1 MNIFFSDLDNT
12 LIYSHRKRP
21 LSPSIVVE
29 KIGDK
34 NQSFMTKKT
43 FDYLLNHK
51 NFQLIPVTSRTQ
63 SQYLRLHPVLQTL
76 NCTESLICNGGKLLV
91 NGVSDDKWLEDTY
104 KTIKNERD
112 ETKRAGQIL
121 RQLSDSH
128 KLITDE
134 DLFYY
139 SIDSHVLETVTKLKQ
154 LVDTSK
160 VNIQFDERK
169 VYCFPVSLN
178 KGQALRRYLFSHSHG
193 LCIAAGDNQ
202 NDLSMLDYSDYL
214 IISQYVSNYH
224 CDNII
229 PYSGEGVF
237 SDYICTVLNKMF
249 KNTCS

>member
-1 MNIFFSDLDNT
+1 MNILFSDLDST
-12 LIYSHRKRP
+12 LIYSHRKRL
-21 LSPSIVVE
+21 LSPAIVVE

-43 FDYLLNHK
+43 FNYLLNRK
-51 NFQLIPVTSRTQ
+51 NFQLVPITSLTQ
-63 SQYLRLHPVLQTL
+63 NQYLRLHPVLQSL
-76 NCTESLICNGGKLLV
+76 NCNVSLVCNGGKLLV
-91 NGVSDDKWLEDTY
+91 NGVSDSKWLENTY
-104 KTIKNERD
+104 KTIKDERD

-121 RQLSDSH
+121 CQLSDSH
-128 KLITDE
+128 KLTTDE

-178 KGQALRRYLFSHSHG
+178 KGQALQRYLLSHAHG
-193 LCIAAGDNQ
+193 LCVAAGDNQ

-214 IISQYVSNYH
+214 IIPHEVSNNH
-224 CDNII
+224 CDKII
-229 PYSGEGVF
+229 QYSGEGVF
-237 SDYICTVLNKMF
+237 SDYICTVLNKLF
-249 KNTCS
+249 ENACL